1 MTTPASSAAARSSF
15 VSRAVVSAVAV
26 SVIVALI
33 WADAIGLGG
42 ARPVW
47 WLLPLAVLVALRGT
61 AEIAGLF
68 AARGVHVRWGVVMA
82 ATVGIVLS
90 AAAGG
95 AAFAATATLSPL
107 GTLGWTALA
116 CAAACGLVIA
126 AEIPGY
132 RTGTGA
138 LDRVTAG
145 TFIALGLGLPLAFMV
160 ALRLLC
166 VENLGPESRGPE
178 HLGVLPLVSLIA
190 VVKAGDV
197 LAYIVGSL
205 LGRTKMAPVLSPGK
219 TWEGAVGSLAG
230 SLLAAWLVF
239 EQAGFV
245 TLARP
250 WGGWLVFGLVVG
262 MAGML
267 GDLAESLVKRELG
280 AKDSGRLLGGL
291 GGVLDLIDSLA
302 FAAPVAWLLWVASSA
317 P

>member
-1 MTTPASSAAARSSF
+1 MTTPASPAAARSSF
-15 VSRAVVSAVAV
+15 VSRAVVSAIAVAV
-26 SVIVALI
+26 IIALI

-61 AEIAGLF
+61 AECVALF
-68 AARGVHVRWGVVMA
+68 AARGVHVRADA
-82 ATVGIVLS
+82 ASAAVLGIVLS

-95 AAFAATATLSPL
+95 AAFAATAMLSPL

-116 CAAACGLVIA
+116 SAAACGLIIA
-126 AEIPGY
+126 VEIPGY
-132 RTGTGA
+132 RTGDGA
-138 LDRVTAG
+138 IGRVTAG
-145 TFIALGLGLPLAFMV
+145 TFIAVGLGLPLAFMV

-166 VENLGPESRGPE
+166 VESLGPEERGPE

-205 LGRTKMAPVLSPGK
+205 VGRTKMAPLLSPGK

-239 EQAGFV
+239 EQAGFA

-250 WGGWLVFGLVVG
+250 WGGWPVFGLAIG
-262 MAGML
+262 IAGMV

-280 AKDSGRLLGGL
+280 AKDSGRILGGL
-291 GGVLDLIDSLA
+291 GGVLDLIDSLS
-302 FAAPVAWLLWVASSA
+302 FAAPVAWLLWVV
-317 P
+317 